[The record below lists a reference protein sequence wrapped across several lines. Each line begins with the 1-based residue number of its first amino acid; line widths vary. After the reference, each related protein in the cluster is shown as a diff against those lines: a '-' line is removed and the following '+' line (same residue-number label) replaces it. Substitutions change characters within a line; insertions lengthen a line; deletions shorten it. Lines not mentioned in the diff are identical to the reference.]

1 MPENANCDIHEI
13 PCLKLDQYQETFVLS
28 VRKTDGHEYEP
39 SSLRSIINN
48 IARKLRDNKETK
60 IRP

>member
-1 MPENANCDIHEI
+1 MPENANRDIHEI
-13 PCLKLDQYQETFVLS
+13 SCLKLDQYQETFKLS

-48 IARKLRDNKETK
+48 IARKLRDN
-60 IRP
+60 

>member
-1 MPENANCDIHEI
+1 MPENANCDINEI

-28 VRKTDGHEYEP
+28 EWKTDGHEYEP

-48 IARKLRDNKETK
+48 IARK
-60 IRP
+60 